1 MRLEFNSFE
10 EIEEFLRW
18 VSKRVTSAEVA
29 VVGDVKISP
38 AHEAKAAAGETKAYE
53 PEHAAICKGTNCSAT
68 DGVSHSAECIAQHEA
83 ITGQS
88 AGVAWPYGSTPPVAA
103 SEANAGEKP
112 RRTRRTKAEIEA
124 AKTAEAGSDAPPV
137 NANPF
142 ASTQAAANAAM
153 DAQPTSNPT
162 ALAAQAHVEQ
172 LEPAAENAAPATVD
186 ASDVHA
192 RLVAKAAELG
202 PVGATQ
208 HLQAARNFI
217 AKFQMPKYNDSFK
230 LADLPSDVM
239 KYSDVQRA
247 MHCAAMEYLST
258 HD

>member
-1 MRLEFNSFE
+1 MRLEFDSCE
-10 EIEEFLRW
+10 ELDDFLAW
-18 VSKRVTSAEVA
+18 VCHRRAAEVA
-29 VVGDVKISP
+29 VVGEDSDSAPP
-38 AHEAKAAAGETKAYE
+38 ANEEPAAAPASETKAHE
-53 PEHAAICKGTNCSAT
+53 PEHASA
-68 DGVSHSAECIAQHEA
+68 
-83 ITGQS
+83 
-88 AGVAWPYGSTPPVAA
+88 AGAWPYGTTPPVAA
-103 SEANAGEKP
+103 GDAIASEKP
-112 RRTRRTKAEIEA
+112 KRTRRTKAEIEA
-124 AKTAEAGSDAPPV
+124 AKAAEAAGNPPP
-137 NANPF
+137 ASINPF

-153 DAQPTSNPT
+153 DEQPASNPT
-162 ALAAQAHVEQ
+162 ALAYKNGYEKAP
-172 LEPAAENAAPATVD
+172 PAAESATPTPPAVD

-192 RLVAKAAELG
+192 WLVAKAAELG

-230 LADLPSDVM
+230 LVDLPSDVM

>member
-1 MRLEFNSFE
+1 MRLEFDS
-10 EIEEFLRW
+10 IEELDDFLDWAWR
-18 VSKRVTSAEVA
+18 RFAAEAALPDPAEVSSESPDWVKNA
-29 VVGDVKISP
+29 LPPATPADVDSLV
-38 AHEAKAAAGETKAYE
+38 AAAMSGTKASE
-53 PEHAAICKGTNCSAT
+53 HEHEHAAG
-68 DGVSHSAECIAQHEA
+68 G
-83 ITGQS
+83 
-88 AGVAWPYGSTPPVAA
+88 AWPYGSTPPVATPP
-103 SEANAGEKP
+103 AGDDKP
-112 RRTRRTKAEIEA
+112 KRTRRTRAEIEA
-124 AKTAEAGSDAPPV
+124 AKAAEAGTPAASDGAPPA

-153 DAQPTSNPT
+153 SEQPASNPT

-172 LEPAAENAAPATVD
+172 PVAESTAPTPPAVD

-192 RLVAKAAELG
+192 WLVAKAAELG